1 MILSI
6 SHKGLAL
13 FFGTGRTKGIQAIH
27 AGRLRELLAALNVA
41 VGPKDLNRPSWRLHV
56 LSGDKAGFYALTVQ
70 ANWRLTF
77 QFDGENIILLNY
89 LDYH

>member
-13 FFGTGRTKGIQAIH
+13 FFKTGQTKGIQAIH
-27 AGRLRELLAALNVA
+27 VTRLRDLLTTLNVA
-41 VGPKDLNRPSWRLHV
+41 VGPHDLKRPSWRLHA
-56 LSGDKAGFYALTVQ
+56 LSGDKAGFYAMTVQ

-77 QFDGENIILLNY
+77 RFVGENVELLNY
-89 LDYH
+89 LDNH